1 MSKPAREVLIVYVVV
16 SAATFGITR
25 LRSVPAAAEWVHLLV
40 GALFLLVAVR
50 LAQREEHGMQR
61 YGIDLAGVLG
71 PPEGS
76 NESLITSIGRS
87 IPIALREAGIAL
99 AVAAV
104 IFPPF
109 TVGFWWWHG
118 PDQAFALTIP
128 DDFGSFAAA
137 QLLVIGLPEE
147 AFFRGY
153 VQTRIADA
161 SPKTVRLLRV
171 DVSPVALVAQA
182 ALFALV
188 HYIVDFSPARLAVF
202 FPGLLFGWLRAWR
215 GGIGACILLHALSNV
230 YADLLMRGWLG

>member
-1 MSKPAREVLIVYVVV
+1 MSKPAREVLIVYVLV

-50 LAQREEHGMQR
+50 LAQREENGMQR

-76 NESLITSIGRS
+76 NDSLITSIGRA
-87 IPIALREAGIAL
+87 IPIALKEAAI
-99 AVAAV
+99 AVAVALV

-109 TVGFWWWHG
+109 TAGFWWWHG
-118 PDQAFALTIP
+118 PDRAFQLTIP
-128 DDFGSFAAA
+128 EDFDSFAAA
-137 QLLVIGLPEE
+137 QILVIGLPEE

-153 VQTRIADA
+153 VQTRVSDA
-161 SPKTVRLLRV
+161 APRTIKLLGV
-171 DVSPVALVAQA
+171 TVSPVALVVQA
-182 ALFALV
+182 ALFAIV
-188 HYIVDFSPARLAVF
+188 HYVVDFAPARLAVF

-230 YADLLMRGWLG
+230 YADLLMRGWLT